1 MKALI
6 QRLTGQ
12 KQQYNVQVNTSAG
25 IVTGIVRVQ
34 LETRKTELQDIPV
47 DFSVEIL
54 EVGSGSCATK
64 RVIPGEAHTSWIAFH
79 SHLLNNGRYTIQW
92 RAGDS
97 SGRLWVQ
104 VRNSGELASQVGAQ
118 LQSDEVPL
126 FLTGPCDSAL
136 YRYHNNALRPWYDQ
150 PDCHAQLDRLL

>member
-1 MKALI
+1 MRALI
-6 QRLTGQ
+6 RRFTGQ

-34 LETRKTELQDIPV
+34 LETSRAELQHIPV

-54 EVGSGSCATK
+54 VAGPDSAATK

-118 LQSDEVPL
+118 LKSDEVPL
-126 FLTGPCDSAL
+126 L
-136 YRYHNNALRPWYDQ
+136 
-150 PDCHAQLDRLL
+150 